1 MSDQKSRCE
10 VLKEV
15 VDQIEVL
22 YDEGKLEWILAAFYH
37 NWQMSKCDA
46 D

>member
-22 YDEGKLEWILAAFYH
+22 YDEGKLQWIACLAAFCH
-37 NWQMSKCDA
+37 NW
-46 D
+46 